1 MKLRHSRPSLTSP
14 RGEPNPLTAVDL
26 HLREHIEF
34 LDRIVR
40 ADVDARIAK
49 LRAAGHPK
57 AQALEAEYLRLN
69 RRLRTTFLAFGKSIE
84 DLERFERQQLAPASP
99 TPQSAVESPS
109 FA

>member
-1 MKLRHSRPSLTSP
+1 MQLHHSRPSLTSS
-14 RGEPNPLTAVDL
+14 RGEPNPLTAEDL

-49 LRAAGHPK
+49 LRDAGHPK
-57 AQALEAEYLRLN
+57 AQALEGEYLRLN
-69 RRLRTTFLAFGKSIE
+69 ARLRTAFLAFGKSIE
-84 DLERFERQQLAPASP
+84 DLERFERHQLAPASP

-109 FA
+109 FE